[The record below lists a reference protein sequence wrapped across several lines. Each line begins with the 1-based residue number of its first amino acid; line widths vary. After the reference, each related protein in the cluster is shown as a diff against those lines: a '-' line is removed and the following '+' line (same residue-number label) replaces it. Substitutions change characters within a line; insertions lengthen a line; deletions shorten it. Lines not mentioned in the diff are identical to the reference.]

1 VSKRGVTLA
10 RMIRVYADLE
20 CGARCITFKDEQAPE
35 LLELVRAFDDEERE
49 AAWALLHELGHM
61 FTRTARPAG
70 PPAGPARSA
79 AARYAP
85 QPHARGGRRTDARPT
100 R

>member
-1 VSKRGVTLA
+1 
-10 RMIRVYADLE
+10 MIRVYADLE
-20 CGARCITFKDEQAPE
+20 CGARCIMFKDEQAPE

-61 FTRTARPAG
+61 FTRTPRPAG
-70 PPAGPARSA
+70 TPADRARSA
-79 AARYAP
+79 AATYAP
-85 QPHARGGRRTDARPT
+85 QPHARVGRRTDARPT

>member
-1 VSKRGVTLA
+1 
-10 RMIRVYADLE
+10 MIRVYADLE

-70 PPAGPARSA
+70 HALE
-79 AARYAP
+79 
-85 QPHARGGRRTDARPT
+85 PHARVGRRADARPT